1 MAWHERGGASSK
13 VTAQTRAF
21 TRDLRHHPAYR
32 PDVDGLRA
40 LAIIPVVLFHAFP
53 TMLRG
58 GFVGV
63 DIFFVI
69 SGFLISGIIFK
80 ALQRESF
87 SFPGFYANRIKRS
100 AVFGRSRAPAQR
112 SIGTSP
118 NPSSVSASE
127 EAAWITSTID
137 QYVETA
143 VTLANQAELLAR
155 YRTLFTQSNWAATIG
170 DIATFT
176 YHYEESLIQ
185 IENALHDR
193 DSRDLE
199 ANIEIMPERVL
210 AEAAAA

>member
-40 LAIIPVVLFHAFP
+40 LAILPVVLFHAFP

-80 ALQRESF
+80 GLHRESF
-87 SFPGFYANRIKRS
+87 SFPGFYANRIKRIFPALLLVLS
-100 AVFGRSRAPAQR
+100 ACAVFGWFLIIPTLAAGVITLGIAQQTVTAL
-112 SIGTSP
+112 SQVTNSFQYLV
-118 NPSSVSASE
+118 NS
-127 EAAWITSTID
+127 WSTI
-137 QYVETA
+137 V
-143 VTLANQAELLAR
+143 ELLSIHKRLKA
-155 YRTLFTQSNWAATIG
+155 FEA
-170 DIATFT
+170 
-176 YHYEESLIQ
+176 SLPIHR
-185 IENALHDR
+185 EAGSRGPALG
-193 DSRDLE
+193 
-199 ANIEIMPERVL
+199 
-210 AEAAAA
+210 